1 MAAYLVV
8 QLNDIT
14 DEALFAEFRAGMAA
28 ASPDISGNLIVQE
41 GIIEV
46 VEGDWAPQRLAVREF
61 ENIEKVKGWLAS
73 PEYAELREKRTRA
86 ASASVIIVEGR

>member
-8 QLNDIT
+8 QLSDIT

-28 ASPDISGNLIVQE
+28 ASPDIGGNLIVQE
-41 GIIEV
+41 GTIEV
-46 VEGDWAPQRLAVREF
+46 VEGDWTPQRMAVREF
-61 ENIEKVKGWLAS
+61 ETVEKARAWLAS
-73 PEYAELREKRTRA
+73 PQYAELREKRART